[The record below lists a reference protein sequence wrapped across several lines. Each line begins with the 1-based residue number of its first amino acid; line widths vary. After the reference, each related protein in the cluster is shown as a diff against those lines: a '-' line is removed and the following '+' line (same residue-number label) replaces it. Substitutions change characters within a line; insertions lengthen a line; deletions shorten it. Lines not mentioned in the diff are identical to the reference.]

1 MAEEDPRAGRKIP
14 VRRYVDVDVFT
25 PRQRD
30 VIREIGKGK
39 TVPEV
44 AETLDLAP
52 GTIRNYVKAI
62 NAKIPGS
69 ALPMTKIL
77 LYAQK
82 VDA

>member
-1 MAEEDPRAGRKIP
+1 MAEDGRAGRKIP
-14 VRRYVDVDVFT
+14 VKEYVDVEVFT

-30 VIREIGKGK
+30 VIREIGRGK

-44 AETLDLAP
+44 ADTLDLAD
-52 GTIRNYVKAI
+52 GTIRQYVKDIA
-62 NAKIPGS
+62 AKIPGS
-69 ALPMTKIL
+69 ALPMTRIL